1 MSGPETRELERIQT
15 TSDSLA
21 NLAWRVH
28 VQPVRGIDLAVA
40 GKVMGRPLSV
50 REEGDMPSA
59 SGSTPPATLRQCT
72 AGRGRRSDLLGAC
85 GSGGSAC
92 GSVSATRPRTSA
104 PVTNASTSAPVV
116 VTTPSQSGTV
126 AFTGLC
132 DRMPVAA
139 AVKWHHAVRMVSAD
153 TDGRRENPDNFDND
167 AAIGSYPADI
177 HIDSVNTGQEAVFI
191 QVGSQYIHVEM
202 GALYNGLDQATKQ
215 VLQDIATAVAG

>member
-1 MSGPETRELERIQT
+1 MNKPA
-15 TSDSLA
+15 SDASL
-21 NLAWRVH
+21 R
-28 VQPVRGIDLAVA
+28 
-40 GKVMGRPLSV
+40 
-50 REEGDMPSA
+50 
-59 SGSTPPATLRQCT
+59 
-72 AGRGRRSDLLGAC
+72 
-85 GSGGSAC
+85 
-92 GSVSATRPRTSA
+92 
-104 PVTNASTSAPVV
+104 
-116 VTTPSQSGTV
+116 
-126 AFTGLC
+126 GLC